1 MDISNLGGANHMA
14 NIPTIMTARRYAI
27 AWNKWGLTTYKYPPP
42 NM

>member
-1 MDISNLGGANHMA
+1 MA